1 MPKIYVTTNCERL
14 VMHCSSILICLC
26 TQKRASYPV
35 TSFTWACERK
45 ARRTSI
51 GEWLGSAYRFSAVD
65 LNDYVGWE
73 WQNNGHLYEYIYLK
87 LLTIISTAKMKHK
100 EKKKFLAIYNKRW
113 LGLKHPFDRDARNIL
128 NVIMNFMNLI
138 ASLHRNL
145 WNFFSS
151 RRCVKSKSR
160 KCHE

>member
-1 MPKIYVTTNCERL
+1 MREKSTAN
-14 VMHCSSILICLC
+14 
-26 TQKRASYPV
+26 
-35 TSFTWACERK
+35 
-45 ARRTSI
+45 I

-65 LNDYVGWE
+65 SNDYVGWE

-100 EKKKFLAIYNKRW
+100 EKKSFLAIYNKRW

-145 WNFFSS
+145 WNFFFLLVVASS
-151 RRCVKSKSR
+151 RRAENVMNNSVNDMYLNRGVSDITR
-160 KCHE
+160 FINIFH